1 VRNAFF
7 ALLLVNIVYFAW
19 AHWIDVPQPV
29 PVNPALAKLPTLKLV
44 EEVPPSQRP
53 QPSTSKETQPAST
66 ACLSVGPFPDVA
78 NSAHA
83 AALLKAKGFDPKQ
96 RAEQAVSSDGYWVY
110 VGGFKT
116 QADADHALVTLE
128 HAGINDALIM
138 PETAEAGRRVS
149 LGLYSERGR
158 ADRRAEAVHA
168 AGLDA
173 QVVDRKVPNAIY
185 WIDLAPIPGVNSVP
199 LQDLFAEG
207 VSSRIAVQPCPA
219 APGATPVSAATSRG
233 IRASRLSSA
242 RP

>member
-1 VRNAFF
+1 MQQLYGHCLPAPAWACRIWCCAGWLCWPRPRRRPGGLCSRIARVRNAFF

-53 QPSTSKETQPAST
+53 QPTTSKVTQPAST

-96 RAEQAVSSDGYWVY
+96 RAEQAQSSDGYWVY

-116 QADADHALVTLE
+116 EADADHALVTLE
-128 HAGINDALIM
+128 HAGIKDAL
-138 PETAEAGRRVS
+138 V
-149 LGLYSERGR
+149 
-158 ADRRAEAVHA
+158 
-168 AGLDA
+168 
-173 QVVDRKVPNAIY
+173 
-185 WIDLAPIPGVNSVP
+185 
-199 LQDLFAEG
+199 
-207 VSSRIAVQPCPA
+207 
-219 APGATPVSAATSRG
+219 
-233 IRASRLSSA
+233 
-242 RP
+242 